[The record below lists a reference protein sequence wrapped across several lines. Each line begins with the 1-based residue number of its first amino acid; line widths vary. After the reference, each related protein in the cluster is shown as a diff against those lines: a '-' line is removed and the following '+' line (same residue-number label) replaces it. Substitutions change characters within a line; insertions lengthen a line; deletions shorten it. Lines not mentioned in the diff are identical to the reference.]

1 MNIQSFSV
9 VVPNKKCINNCPFC
23 VSRMVKSDSY
33 PNLMDISN
41 PHYDIN
47 VEEYLKR
54 MRFVADN
61 GCQTMILTGTSE
73 PQQNRQF
80 LATLALLHRQIGSPF
95 TNIEMQCTGILLN
108 RNRDYLRFLRNFVGV
123 NTVALSISSFDDIEN
138 NDLLGHRLPIEKCV
152 NLGGLCALLKEY
164 DFNVRCCFNL
174 SKLWEK
180 WKPEEVLKRAKIDFN
195 ADQVTF
201 RKLYSSNSSS
211 SQSKWIQENQI
222 GLKWTHDLKSVL
234 DSAPLIGTTSY
245 GTQIREV
252 NGMSVIYDTDCMGK
266 NPTSDAIK
274 YLILRPNC
282 KLYSSWDS
290 SASLIF

>member
-80 LATLALLHRQIGSPF
+80 LATLALLALKPG
-95 TNIEMQCTGILLN
+95 MKL
-108 RNRDYLRFLRNFVGV
+108 
-123 NTVALSISSFDDIEN
+123 NTVIAEGD
-138 NDLLGHRLPIEKCV
+138 
-152 NLGGLCALLKEY
+152 
-164 DFNVRCCFNL
+164 
-174 SKLWEK
+174 
-180 WKPEEVLKRAKIDFN
+180 
-195 ADQVTF
+195 
-201 RKLYSSNSSS
+201 
-211 SQSKWIQENQI
+211 
-222 GLKWTHDLKSVL
+222 
-234 DSAPLIGTTSY
+234 TT
-245 GTQIREV
+245 I
-252 NGMSVIYDTDCMGK
+252 
-266 NPTSDAIK
+266 
-274 YLILRPNC
+274 
-282 KLYSSWDS
+282 
-290 SASLIF
+290 